1 MGVPFIPAIAA
12 AGNAMAGP
20 GGMSALLGQGLLWG
34 VAVPGAGMAMNRML
48 EGSPEDQM
56 RRQMMI
62 QQEFEGEQTQDT
74 SGLEALMS
82 RREAP
87 SLSQL
92 MGESALF
99 KQVEEASYKLKKA
112 RNRRP
117 QYLDELGDIVA
128 GQHARIAALQG
139 ERTPSALE
147 IIQMM
152 EEMGG

>member
-1 MGVPFIPAIAA
+1 MPFPAIMAA
-12 AGNAMAGP
+12 AAAMGGEAGLS
-20 GGMSALLGQGLLWG
+20 GLLGQGLLWG
-34 VAVPGAGMAMNRML
+34 AAVPAMGAVTSRL
-48 EGSPEDQM
+48 IEGSPEAQM
-56 RRQMMI
+56 RRQMEI
-62 QQEFEGEQTQDT
+62 QQEFQNQQTQDM
-74 SGLEALMS
+74 SGLEGLMS
-82 RREAP
+82 RQEAP

-92 MGESALF
+92 MGEDALF
-99 KQVEEASYKLKKA
+99 KEVEEASYKLKKA

-152 EEMGG
+152 EGMGG

>member
-1 MGVPFIPAIAA
+1 MPVPAMIASASAAIP
-12 AGNAMAGP
+12 
-20 GGMSALLGQGLLWG
+20 SLLGQGLLWG
-34 VAVPGAGMAMNRML
+34 VAVPGAGMAMNRL
-48 EGSPEDQM
+48 IEGSPEDQM
-56 RRQMMI
+56 RRQMML
-62 QQEFEGEQTQDT
+62 QQEFQTDQSQDM
-74 SGLEALMS
+74 SGLEGLMS

-87 SLSQL
+87 SLSEL
-92 MGESALF
+92 MGENALF

-152 EEMGG
+152 EGMGG

>member
-1 MGVPFIPAIAA
+1 MGAFLAP
-12 AGNAMAGP
+12 
-20 GGMSALLGQGLLWG
+20 LLASMPSLVGQTLAFG
-34 VAVPGAGMAMNRML
+34 VATPALGLGINRLM

-56 RRQMMI
+56 RRQMML
-62 QQEFEGEQTQDT
+62 QEEFQNEQSQDM
-74 SGLEALMS
+74 SGLEGLMS
-82 RREAP
+82 QREAP
-87 SLSQL
+87 SLSEL
-92 MGESALF
+92 MGENALF
-99 KQVEEASYKLKKA
+99 KEVEEASYKLKKA